1 MVKTKSVYSNERT
14 TIQPPFK
21 ANGLK
26 VDTRQQMDGFNLLSK
41 LTSNSLPV
49 VFFDPQ
55 YRSVLDKQSYGNE
68 GERQKERA
76 ILPQM
81 DIATIKAFLSQI
93 ERVLMPSGHLMLWV
107 DKFIVC
113 SGMQELINGTNLQLV
128 DMITWN
134 KQRMGMGYRTR
145 RVSEYLVI
153 LQKLPT
159 RAKGIWSIHNIPDV
173 WEEKVITSNGNHTHS
188 KPVGLQERLIEAVT
202 NKGDTVADPCAGSYS
217 VLKACLNT
225 GRHFVGCDIEG

>member
-1 MVKTKSVYSNERT
+1 MIKTKSVYSNERT
-14 TIQPPFK
+14 AIQPPFK
-21 ANGLK
+21 ANGFK
-26 VDTRQQMDGFNLLSK
+26 IDTRQQMDGINLLTK
-41 LTSNSLPV
+41 LASNSLPV

-81 DIATIKAFLSQI
+81 DTATIKTFLSQI

-113 SGMQELINGTNLQLV
+113 SGMRELIDGLNLQLV
-128 DMITWN
+128 DMVTWN

-145 RVSEYLVI
+145 RVSEYLII
-153 LQKLPT
+153 LQKPPI
-159 RAKGIWSIHNIPDV
+159 RAKGMWSIHNIPDV
-173 WEEKVITSNGNHTHS
+173 WEEKVNTSNGNHTHS

-202 NKGDTVADPCAGSYS
+202 NKGDVVADPCAGSYS
-217 VLKACLNT
+217 VLKACINT

>member
-14 TIQPPFK
+14 AIQPLFK

-81 DIATIKAFLSQI
+81 DTATIKAFLSQI